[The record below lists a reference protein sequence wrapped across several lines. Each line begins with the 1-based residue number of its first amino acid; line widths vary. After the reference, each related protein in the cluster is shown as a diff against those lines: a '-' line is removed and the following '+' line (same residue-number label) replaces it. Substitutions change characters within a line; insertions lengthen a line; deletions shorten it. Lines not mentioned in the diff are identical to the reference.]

1 MAPTRIIPHL
11 ACTLLTASLLFLG
24 AAWPAQAQIG
34 KMTPERLQSLI
45 KEATDDPEEIKFARP
60 MILGFPAGATVST
73 RQATRKAPNTNYY
86 FAVVMPRIEN
96 GLFFFKGT
104 EKPYVYIMHRT
115 DAHLRRV
122 VSARN
127 LDGKLSA
134 WSGKAADDDFRS
146 QINFWATV
154 KD

>member
-1 MAPTRIIPHL
+1 
-11 ACTLLTASLLFLG
+11 
-24 AAWPAQAQIG
+24 
-34 KMTPERLQSLI
+34 MTPDRLQSLI
-45 KEATDDPEEIKFARP
+45 KEATDVPEEIKFARP
-60 MILGFPAGATVST
+60 SILGFPQGVTVST

-86 FAVVMPRIEN
+86 FAVVTPRIED

-104 EKPYVYIMHRT
+104 EKPFVYIMHRT

-127 LDGKLSA
+127 VDGKLSS

-146 QINFWATV
+146 QINFWATA